1 MEARYYAER
10 DPDIELML
18 LFNFI
23 LSKAR
28 SCNLYI
34 PYTHEIYYG
43 KRSES
48 VSTSGSKKP
57 KVAPRCLGV
66 EVVSNG
72 TGVVYEF
79 SNSIVIIDANP
90 ALDSASSPGHQLESD
105 EYTSSGVSA
114 SPLSSLY
121 MIARPEAP
129 SAPVIGI

>member
-1 MEARYYAER
+1 MR
-10 DPDIELML
+10 

-105 EYTSSGVSA
+105 EYTSNGVSA
-114 SPLSSLY
+114 SPPVEALHDRSPRGTKRSSDWNLGT
-121 MIARPEAP
+121 
-129 SAPVIGI
+129 SATTP